1 MKITVIVENL
11 AYATGLKAEHGLCFL
26 IEDGKEKIL
35 FDTGQS
41 DLFLHNAARLKID
54 IGAVTALVCSHGH
67 YDHSGGLSAF
77 CEANQSAPIY
87 VGPGFFVPKRGKG
100 DRSIGAVMPLG
111 FESRFVEVPRER
123 EIAPGLFIVGSIP
136 VRDEVDTHFSGLF
149 VESGGSFVEDRME
162 EEQFLCKIED
172 GALAIVSGC
181 NHRGI
186 TNAVA
191 EAKTRFG
198 LPVRLLLGGFH
209 LKDSE
214 EASAAAILKTLAD
227 QDIDKLGACH
237 CTGVEKY
244 PLVRAAFGEKAFY
257 AYAGSVF

>member
-1 MKITVIVENL
+1 MKTTVIVENL
-11 AYATGLKAEHGLCFL
+11 AYATEMKAEHGLCFL
-26 IEDGKEKIL
+26 VEDGKERIL

-41 DLFLHNAARLKID
+41 DLFLHNASRLGVD

-77 CEANQSAPIY
+77 CEVNRAAPIY

-100 DRSIGAVMPLG
+100 ERIIGAVLPPG
-111 FESRFVEVPRER
+111 QESRFVEVPREK
-123 EIAPGLFIVGSIP
+123 EIAPGLFIVGGIP
-136 VRDEVDTHFSGLF
+136 IRDERDTHFSGLF
-149 VESGGSFVEDRME
+149 VEKNGAFVEDSME

-191 EAKTRFG
+191 EAKDRFG

-209 LKDSE
+209 LKDSGDA
-214 EASAAAILKTLAD
+214 EATAILDALAS
-227 QDIDKLGACH
+227 QGIERLGACH

-244 PLVRAAFGEKAFY
+244 PLVRSAFGERALY
-257 AYAGSVF
+257 AHAGSVF